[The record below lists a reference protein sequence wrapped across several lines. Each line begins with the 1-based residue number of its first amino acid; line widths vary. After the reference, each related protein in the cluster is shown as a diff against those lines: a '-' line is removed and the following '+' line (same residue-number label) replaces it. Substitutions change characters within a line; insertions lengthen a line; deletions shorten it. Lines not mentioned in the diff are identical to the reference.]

1 MFSDFC
7 IKNAISVVT
16 AESCTAGLMAATI
29 AQTPGSSAWLDS
41 GYVVYTA
48 EAKIRMLGVS
58 PDTIE
63 RFDITSE
70 QVACEMALGALER
83 STATLAMAVTGLA
96 GPGGGT
102 ASIPVGTVCMAWAF
116 RDRDVVTL
124 TRVFEGDR
132 NSIRQQVVDLM
143 LSQAPSYYLASI

>member
-1 MFSDFC
+1 MVADFC
-7 IKNAISVVT
+7 IKNGIKVVT

-58 PDTIE
+58 PDTIA

-70 QVACEMALGALER
+70 AVACEMALGALER

-102 ASIPVGTVCMAWAF
+102 VSIPVGTVCMAWAF

-143 LSQAPSYYLASI
+143 LSQAPSYYLLSS